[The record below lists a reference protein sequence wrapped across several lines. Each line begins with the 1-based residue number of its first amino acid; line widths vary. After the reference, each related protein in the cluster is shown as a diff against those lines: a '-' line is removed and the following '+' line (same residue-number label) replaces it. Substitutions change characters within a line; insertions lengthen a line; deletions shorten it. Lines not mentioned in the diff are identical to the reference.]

1 MDFQKMA
8 DYRNT
13 HNPYAQRLGV
23 FVEEIAPG
31 YARATKTID
40 AQDVN
45 PLGRAH
51 GGVYLSLSD
60 TVSAAATSS
69 YGYMAVTLSSNFN
82 FFRSAGIGDTLTAEA
97 REVKGGNTV
106 CVYEV
111 HITDQNEK
119 LLGSGTLTFYR
130 TEKKIN
136 I

>member
-8 DYRNT
+8 EYRNT

-23 FVEEIAPG
+23 FIEEIAPG
-31 YARATKTID
+31 YARVTKTID
-40 AQDVN
+40 PQDVN
-45 PLGRAH
+45 PMGRAH
-51 GGVYLSLSD
+51 GGVFLSMSD

-82 FFRSAGIGDTLTAEA
+82 FFRSAGVGDTLTAEA
-97 REVKGGNTV
+97 REVKGGKSV

-111 HITDQNEK
+111 HITDQNEN